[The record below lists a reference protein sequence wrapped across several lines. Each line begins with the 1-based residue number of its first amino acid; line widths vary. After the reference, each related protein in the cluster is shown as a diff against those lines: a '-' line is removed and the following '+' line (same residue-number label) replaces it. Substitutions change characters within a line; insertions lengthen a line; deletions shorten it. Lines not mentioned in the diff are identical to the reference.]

1 MAFDSTTSLS
11 LSDPAAAAAPDLY
24 MSSDTDIVSSG
35 SNSGA
40 SDPPRR
46 VISVSARFC
55 QKTNSRLRR
64 ILEPRLPLLLSSR
77 RSFSDSPMSP
87 RLPGRSPSPCRE
99 SRGGD
104 SPSRG
109 RSWEASPNG
118 HMVQA
123 LANAPSIINFA
134 AEWRCINAQ
143 TDATLLV
150 QSFTAEG
157 LIVASREETLQ
168 SFKKRYAH
176 EHEPVKDLLGAVKAI
191 RPTALIGSAGVG
203 QSFTKEVIEAM
214 SSINELYDQ
223 VTGDVICHGEK
234 TSYKMGAR
242 AILVAIRGVGKALSI
257 SS

>member
-1 MAFDSTTSLS
+1 MVEHRKSVSSMPEAENARPTRWWLAAKPKASDPLARSLDCSLDRTDSILTTVHLLLHSMAFDSTTSLS

-134 AEWRCINAQ
+134 AEVRREKKGK
-143 TDATLLV
+143 T
-150 QSFTAEG
+150 E
-157 LIVASREETLQ
+157 SRRHT
-168 SFKKRYAH
+168 Y
-176 EHEPVKDLLGAVKAI
+176 
-191 RPTALIGSAGVG
+191 
-203 QSFTKEVIEAM
+203 
-214 SSINELYDQ
+214 
-223 VTGDVICHGEK
+223 
-234 TSYKMGAR
+234 
-242 AILVAIRGVGKALSI
+242 
-257 SS
+257 